1 MSKNA
6 NNKSDISKR
15 RSISVVAR
23 DVYGT
28 TGSILKWIA
37 RDQGPFYGEG
47 GSFPITEEYKQYEH
61 CTQSGYGESY
71 DPEFFEGLVV
81 TPEIIE
87 ETRQRI
93 SDYRRRERERKARE
107 SEAYWSRVKA
117 AQAQNAVPA
126 PHEKE
131 PGGILRGL
139 VVFERIT
146 FSCNC

>member
-37 RDQGPFYGEG
+37 RDQGRFYGEG

-61 CTQSGYGESY
+61 CTQSFSKDSSSPPRSLKKQGSEYRTIGDGKESVRQ
-71 DPEFFEGLVV
+71 ENRRHTGAGLKR
-81 TPEIIE
+81 P
-87 ETRQRI
+87 
-93 SDYRRRERERKARE
+93 K
-107 SEAYWSRVKA
+107 
-117 AQAQNAVPA
+117 
-126 PHEKE
+126 
-131 PGGILRGL
+131 LRTQFQHL
-139 VVFERIT
+139 M
-146 FSCNC
+146 